1 MAIPLP
7 NGSPR
12 CLCRSCGQYFTTV
25 GNFDR
30 HRRRGACSSPGS
42 VGLVQVAGVWKSPNT
57 RPTRA
62 LVRIY
67 GQVQGA
73 GMSATATGPAA

>member
-7 NGSPR
+7 HGSPR
-12 CLCRSCGQYFTTV
+12 CLCRECGQVFSTV

-30 HRRRGACSSPGS
+30 HRRNRQCLAPEA

-57 RPTRA
+57 RPTQA
-62 LVRIY
+62 LAAIY
-67 GQVQGA
+67 GRGEGA
-73 GMSATATGPAA
+73 QA